1 VKKLLVGIS
10 ATGVALGLASVAFA
24 GSGTA
29 LLMEYGGVGGETQH
43 KVATGG
49 VGVLGATGGGGT
61 LPFTGVDLALV
72 TAGAL
77 ALLCIGWI
85 LRRVGAQQKS

>member
-1 VKKLLVGIS
+1 MKKLLVGIS